1 MGKENHIKYY
11 LNQPI
16 QTSIGKSLYCILLKD
31 WDEYRQ
37 IAMKYLTICE
47 DLLRRRLELPE
58 EIKLFD
64 YVVMVAFEEREIE
77 KLERMF
83 SLAFKEEVKCFC
95 IIKDGKA
102 QLETMQFVVGDF
114 EKRQCFINRDNY
126 EEIRNI
132 MKEQSFIHDPLIGK
146 SEMAQKMI
154 DKAIQKRISANGD
167 KKSSLEAKLI
177 MNSSKFP
184 IDYDTYTYYQ
194 LQTQFEII
202 NRLEMSRA
210 THIYRSVGAKIDIPM
225 LDEELSIH
233 ENPFS
238 FEKLFR
244 VDNKKLGG

>member
-1 MGKENHIKYY
+1 
-11 LNQPI
+11 
-16 QTSIGKSLYCILLKD
+16 
-31 WDEYRQ
+31 
-37 IAMKYLTICE
+37 
-47 DLLRRRLELPE
+47 
-58 EIKLFD
+58 
-64 YVVMVAFEEREIE
+64 
-77 KLERMF
+77 
-83 SLAFKEEVKCFC
+83 
-95 IIKDGKA
+95 
-102 QLETMQFVVGDF
+102 
-114 EKRQCFINRDNY
+114 
-126 EEIRNI
+126 
-132 MKEQSFIHDPLIGK
+132 
-146 SEMAQKMI
+146 MAQKMI

-167 KKSSLEAKLI
+167 KESSLEAKLI

>member
-1 MGKENHIKYY
+1 
-11 LNQPI
+11 
-16 QTSIGKSLYCILLKD
+16 
-31 WDEYRQ
+31 
-37 IAMKYLTICE
+37 MKYLTICE

-167 KKSSLEAKLI
+167 KESSLEAKLI

>member
-114 EKRQCFINRDNY
+114 EKRQCFIN
-126 EEIRNI
+126 
-132 MKEQSFIHDPLIGK
+132 
-146 SEMAQKMI
+146 
-154 DKAIQKRISANGD
+154 
-167 KKSSLEAKLI
+167 
-177 MNSSKFP
+177 
-184 IDYDTYTYYQ
+184 
-194 LQTQFEII
+194 
-202 NRLEMSRA
+202 
-210 THIYRSVGAKIDIPM
+210 
-225 LDEELSIH
+225 
-233 ENPFS
+233 
-238 FEKLFR
+238 
-244 VDNKKLGG
+244 

>member
-1 MGKENHIKYY
+1 
-11 LNQPI
+11 
-16 QTSIGKSLYCILLKD
+16 
-31 WDEYRQ
+31 
-37 IAMKYLTICE
+37 MKYLTICE

-167 KKSSLEAKLI
+167 KESSLEAKLI

-225 LDEELSIH
+225 LEEELSIH